1 MPAHSRNK
9 DDLDQ
14 RRPMS
19 AGEWMIVTVSGHQPD
34 DVVASAL
41 LELGG
46 SSVQETPD
54 GGWAT
59 WLRLAEGPAPAER
72 RVREEL
78 GMRFGESIRIAC
90 SIAPDEDWL
99 RAWRQGLGPRRVG
112 DRVVVAPS
120 WTAAEVESPELLVEL
135 DPEMAFGTGEH
146 GSTRTAIRL
155 LANTAR
161 SGKKILDVGAGSGI
175 LSIVA
180 AKLGAEVLAVEAD
193 LEAVRT
199 AERNLRRNG
208 VDTRVRIVHLRIT
221 RGVLDLLRGVAFDLI
236 IVNVERSFTE
246 PLLPAL
252 ASLMKEGGE
261 LIVAGILEEE
271 AAAVRQAA
279 RLAGLEV
286 GHMSTDEGWWAGA
299 FTLMA
304 AEA

>member
-19 AGEWMIVTVSGHQPD
+19 AGEWMIVTVSGHEPGH
-34 DVVASAL
+34 VVANAL

-46 SSVQETPD
+46 SSVQELPD

-59 WLRLAEGPAPAER
+59 WLRLAEQPASAER

-78 GMRFGESIRIAC
+78 GMRFGDSLRIAC
-90 SIAPDEDWL
+90 SLAPEEDWL
-99 RAWRQGLGPRRVG
+99 RVWRRGLGPRTVG

-120 WTAAEVESPELLVEL
+120 WAAAAVEPPGLLVEL

-161 SGKKILDVGAGSGI
+161 TGKKVLDVGAGSGI

-180 AKLGAEVLAVEAD
+180 AKLGAEVLAIEAD
-193 LEAVRT
+193 GEAVRT
-199 AERNLRRNG
+199 AESNLRRNG
-208 VDTRVRIVHLRIT
+208 VDTRVRVVHLRIT
-221 RGVLDLLRGVAFDLI
+221 RGVLELLRGVVFDLI
-236 IVNVERSFTE
+236 LVNVERSFTE
-246 PLLPAL
+246 PLLPAF
-252 ASLMKEGGE
+252 ASLMREGGE

-271 AAAVRQAA
+271 AAAVRHAA
-279 RLAGLEV
+279 ILAGLEV
-286 GHMSTDEGWWAGA
+286 EDTNTDEGWWAGA
-299 FTLMA
+299 FTLVA

>member
-9 DDLDQ
+9 DELDQ
-14 RRPMS
+14 RGPTN
-19 AGEWMIVTVSGHQPD
+19 AGDWMIVTVSGHGSGQ
-34 DVVASAL
+34 VVANAL

-59 WLRLAEGPAPAER
+59 WLRLAEQPASAER
-72 RVREEL
+72 HVREKL
-78 GMRFGESIRIAC
+78 GMRFGVSLRIAC

-99 RAWRQGLGPRRVG
+99 RGWRQGLGPRRIG

-120 WTAAEVESPELLVEL
+120 WAAAAVESQELLVEL

-161 SGKKILDVGAGSGI
+161 AGKKVLDVGAGSGI

-193 LEAVRT
+193 AEAVRT
-199 AERNLRRNG
+199 AENNLRRNG
-208 VDTRVRIVHLRIT
+208 VDTRVRVVHLRVT
-221 RGVLDLLRGVAFDLI
+221 RGVLDLLRGVGFDLI
-236 IVNVERSFTE
+236 VVNVERSFTE
-246 PLLPAL
+246 PLLSAFT
-252 ASLMKEGGE
+252 SLMNEGGE

-271 AAAVRQAA
+271 AVAVRRAA
-279 RLAGLEV
+279 RLVGLEV
-286 GHMSTDEGWWAGA
+286 ADMSTDEGWWAGV
-299 FTLMA
+299 FTLVA

>member
-1 MPAHSRNK
+1 
-9 DDLDQ
+9 
-14 RRPMS
+14 
-19 AGEWMIVTVSGHQPD
+19 MIVTVSGHEPGHA
-34 DVVASAL
+34 VANAL

-59 WLRLAEGPAPAER
+59 WLPLGEQPASTER

-78 GMRFGESIRIAC
+78 GMRFGDSLRIAC

-99 RAWRQGLGPRRVG
+99 QVWRQGLGPRRIG
-112 DRVVVAPS
+112 HRVVVAPA
-120 WTAAEVESPELLVEL
+120 WAAATVESPALLVEL

-155 LANTAR
+155 LADRA
-161 SGKKILDVGAGSGI
+161 SAGKRVLDVGAGSGI

-193 LEAVRT
+193 AQAVRT
-199 AERNLRRNG
+199 AENNLRRNG
-208 VDTRVRIVHLRIT
+208 VETGVRIVHLRVT
-221 RGVLDLLRGVAFDLI
+221 RGVLELLRGVAFDLI
-236 IVNVERSFTE
+236 VVNVERSFTE
-246 PLLPAL
+246 PLLSAL
-252 ASLMKEGGE
+252 KSLLSEDGE

-271 AAAVRQAA
+271 AATVRQAA

-286 GHMSTDEGWWAGA
+286 VDTSTDEGWWAGA
-299 FTLMA
+299 FTLVA
-304 AEA
+304 PEA

>member
-9 DDLDQ
+9 DELDQ
-14 RRPMS
+14 RGPTN
-19 AGEWMIVTVSGHQPD
+19 AGEWMIVTVSGHGSGH
-34 DVVASAL
+34 VVANAL

-59 WLRLAEGPAPAER
+59 WLRLAEQPASAER
-72 RVREEL
+72 HVREKL
-78 GMRFGESIRIAC
+78 GMRFGDSLRIAC

-99 RAWRQGLGPRRVG
+99 RGWRQGLGPRRIG

-120 WTAAEVESPELLVEL
+120 WAVAAVESQELLVEL

-161 SGKKILDVGAGSGI
+161 AGKKVLDVGAGSGI

-180 AKLGAEVLAVEAD
+180 AKLGADVLAVEAD
-193 LEAVRT
+193 AEAVRT
-199 AERNLRRNG
+199 AESNLRRNG
-208 VDTRVRIVHLRIT
+208 VDTRVRVVHLRIT
-221 RGVLDLLRGVAFDLI
+221 RGVLDLLHGVAFDLI
-236 IVNVERSFTE
+236 VANVERSFTE
-246 PLLPAL
+246 PLLSAF
-252 ASLMKEGGE
+252 ASLMNEGGE

-271 AAAVRQAA
+271 AVAVRHAA
-279 RLAGLEV
+279 RLVGLEV
-286 GHMSTDEGWWAGA
+286 ADMSTDEGWWAGV
-299 FTLMA
+299 FTLVA

>member
-1 MPAHSRNK
+1 
-9 DDLDQ
+9 
-14 RRPMS
+14 MS
-19 AGEWMIVTVSGHQPD
+19 AGEWMIVTVSGHEPGH
-34 DVVASAL
+34 VVANAL

-46 SSVQETPD
+46 SSVQEMSD

-59 WLRLAEGPAPAER
+59 WLRLAEQPASAER

-78 GMRFGESIRIAC
+78 RTRFGDSLRITC
-90 SIAPDEDWL
+90 STAAPDQDWL

-120 WTAAEVESPELLVEL
+120 WTGAAVESPELLVEL

-161 SGKKILDVGAGSGI
+161 AGKKVLDVGAGSGI

-193 LEAVRT
+193 VEAVRT
-199 AERNLRRNG
+199 AERNLQRNG
-208 VDTRVRIVHLRIT
+208 VDTRVRVVHLRIN
-221 RGVLDLLRGVAFDLI
+221 RGVLELLRGVAFDLI
-236 IVNVERSFTE
+236 MLNVERSFTE

-261 LIVAGILEEE
+261 LIVAGILKEE
-271 AAAVRQAA
+271 AAAVRHAA
-279 RLAGLEV
+279 GLAGLEV
-286 GHMSTDEGWWAGA
+286 GPMNTDEGWWAGA
-299 FTLMA
+299 FTLVA
-304 AEA
+304 PEA

>member
-1 MPAHSRNK
+1 
-9 DDLDQ
+9 
-14 RRPMS
+14 
-19 AGEWMIVTVSGHQPD
+19 MIVTVSGHEPGHA
-34 DVVASAL
+34 VANAL

-59 WLRLAEGPAPAER
+59 WLPLGEQPASTER

-78 GMRFGESIRIAC
+78 GMRFGDSLRIAC

-99 RAWRQGLGPRRVG
+99 QVWRQGLGPRKIG
-112 DRVVVAPS
+112 HRVVVAPA
-120 WTAAEVESPELLVEL
+120 WAAATVESPALLVEL

-155 LANTAR
+155 LADRA
-161 SGKKILDVGAGSGI
+161 SAGKRVLDVGAGSGI

-193 LEAVRT
+193 AQAVRT
-199 AERNLRRNG
+199 AENNLRRNG
-208 VDTRVRIVHLRIT
+208 VETGVRIVHLRVT
-221 RGVLDLLRGVAFDLI
+221 RGVLELLRGVAFDLI
-236 IVNVERSFTE
+236 VVNVERSFTE
-246 PLLPAL
+246 PLLSAL
-252 ASLMKEGGE
+252 KSLLSEDGE

-271 AAAVRQAA
+271 AATVRQAA

-286 GHMSTDEGWWAGA
+286 VDTSTDEGWWAGA
-299 FTLMA
+299 FTLVA
-304 AEA
+304 PEA

>member
-1 MPAHSRNK
+1 
-9 DDLDQ
+9 
-14 RRPMS
+14 
-19 AGEWMIVTVSGHQPD
+19 MIVTVSGHEPGH
-34 DVVASAL
+34 VVANAL

-59 WLRLAEGPAPAER
+59 WLRLGGQPASTER

-78 GMRFGESIRIAC
+78 GMRFGDSLRIAC

-99 RAWRQGLGPRRVG
+99 QVWRQGIGPRKIG
-112 DRVVVAPS
+112 HRVVVAPS
-120 WTAAEVESPELLVEL
+120 WAAAAVESPALLVEL

-155 LANTAR
+155 LADRA
-161 SGKKILDVGAGSGI
+161 SAGKRVLDVGAGSGI

-193 LEAVRT
+193 AQAVRT
-199 AERNLRRNG
+199 AENNLRRNG
-208 VDTRVRIVHLRIT
+208 VETGVRLVHLRVT
-221 RGVLDLLRGVAFDLI
+221 REVLDLLRGVAFDLI
-236 IVNVERSFTE
+236 VVNVERSFTE
-246 PLLPAL
+246 HLLSAL
-252 ASLMKEGGE
+252 TSLLNGDGE

-271 AAAVRQAA
+271 AATVRQTA

-286 GHMSTDEGWWAGA
+286 VDTSTDEGWWAGV
-299 FTLMA
+299 FTLVA
-304 AEA
+304 PRA

>member
-1 MPAHSRNK
+1 
-9 DDLDQ
+9 
-14 RRPMS
+14 
-19 AGEWMIVTVSGHQPD
+19 MIVTVSGHGSG
-34 DVVASAL
+34 DVVANAL

-59 WLRLAEGPAPAER
+59 WLRLAEQPASAER
-72 RVREEL
+72 HVREKL
-78 GMRFGESIRIAC
+78 GMRFGVSLRIAC

-99 RAWRQGLGPRRVG
+99 RGWRQGLGPRRIG

-120 WTAAEVESPELLVEL
+120 WAAAAVESQELLVEL

-161 SGKKILDVGAGSGI
+161 AGKKVLDVGAGSGI

-193 LEAVRT
+193 AEAVRT
-199 AERNLRRNG
+199 AENNLRRNG
-208 VDTRVRIVHLRIT
+208 VDTRVRVVHLRIT
-221 RGVLDLLRGVAFDLI
+221 RGVLDLLRGVGFDLI
-236 IVNVERSFTE
+236 VVNVERSFTE
-246 PLLPAL
+246 PLLSAFT
-252 ASLMKEGGE
+252 SLMNEGGE

-271 AAAVRQAA
+271 AVAVRRAA
-279 RLAGLEV
+279 RLVGLEV
-286 GHMSTDEGWWAGA
+286 ADMSTDEGWWAGV
-299 FTLMA
+299 FTLVA

>member
-1 MPAHSRNK
+1 MPEHSRNK
-9 DDLDQ
+9 DDLAQ
-14 RRPMS
+14 RCPTS
-19 AGEWMIVTVSGHQPD
+19 AGEWLIVTVSGHEPGH
-34 DVVASAL
+34 VVANAL

-46 SSVQETPD
+46 SSVQEMPD

-59 WLRLAEGPAPAER
+59 WLWLAEQPASAER

-78 GMRFGESIRIAC
+78 AARFGDSLRIAC

-120 WTAAEVESPELLVEL
+120 WTTATVESPEVLVEL

-161 SGKKILDVGAGSGI
+161 AGKKVLDIGAGSGI

-193 LEAVRT
+193 VEAVRT
-199 AERNLRRNG
+199 AESNLRRNG
-208 VDTRVRIVHLRIT
+208 VDIRVRVVHLQIT
-221 RGVLDLLRGVAFDLI
+221 RSVLDLLRGVAFDVI
-236 IVNVERSFTE
+236 IVNVERSFVE

-261 LIVAGILEEE
+261 LIVAGLLEEE
-271 AAAVRQAA
+271 AAAVRRAA

-286 GHMSTDEGWWAGA
+286 GHTSTDEGWWAGA
-299 FTLMA
+299 FTLVA

>member
-1 MPAHSRNK
+1 
-9 DDLDQ
+9 
-14 RRPMS
+14 
-19 AGEWMIVTVSGHQPD
+19 MIVTVSGHGSGH
-34 DVVASAL
+34 VVANAL

-59 WLRLAEGPAPAER
+59 WLRLAEQPSSAER
-72 RVREEL
+72 HVREEL
-78 GMRFGESIRIAC
+78 GMRFGDSLRIAC

-99 RAWRQGLGPRRVG
+99 RGWRQGLGPRRIG

-120 WTAAEVESPELLVEL
+120 WAAAAVESQELLVEL

-161 SGKKILDVGAGSGI
+161 AGKKVLDVGAGSGI

-193 LEAVRT
+193 AEAVRT
-199 AERNLRRNG
+199 AENNLRRNG
-208 VDTRVRIVHLRIT
+208 VDTRVRVVHLRVT
-221 RGVLDLLRGVAFDLI
+221 RGVLDLLRGVGFDLI
-236 IVNVERSFTE
+236 VVNVERSFTE
-246 PLLPAL
+246 PLLSAF
-252 ASLMKEGGE
+252 ASLMNEGGK

-271 AAAVRQAA
+271 AVAVRRAA
-279 RLAGLEV
+279 RLADLEV
-286 GHMSTDEGWWAGA
+286 ADMSTDDGWWAGV
-299 FTLMA
+299 FTLVA